1 MVAPSLISPQ
11 HVYSLQ
17 DQKTETACLERF
29 GQDCLN
35 GLSSQSSVSSCSL
48 LLWVKQTGSG
58 ETWYCWGSWEQGNC
72 QLWQISTHK
81 AARLRL
87 RGTADICSPR
97 ECLDARL
104 GSTRA
109 GEGEVNRA
117 RGLEESFLVENQE
130 KAFSWG
136 NKPLLGIVC
145 HPHLAAG
152 KHGYRKP
159 TWMDTV
165 SDDKG

>member
-1 MVAPSLISPQ
+1 MVAPSPISPQ

-17 DQKTETACLERF
+17 GQKTETACPERF

-35 GLSSQSSVSSCSL
+35 GPSSQSLVSSCSL
-48 LLWVKQTGSG
+48 LLWTKQTGS
-58 ETWYCWGSWEQGNC
+58 EESWYCWDSWEQGNC
-72 QLWQISTHK
+72 HLWQISTHR

-87 RGTADICSPR
+87 RGTADTCSPR
-97 ECLDARL
+97 KCLDARL
-104 GSTRA
+104 GSRRA
-109 GEGEVNRA
+109 GEGEVSRA
-117 RGLEESFLVENQE
+117 RGLGESFLVENQE

-136 NKPLLGIVC
+136 TEPLLGIVC

-152 KHGYRKP
+152 EHGCRKP
-159 TWMDTV
+159 TWTGTV